1 MICPFCNKEIADNSD
16 FCPICG
22 GSVVSR
28 NQEISTSESEN
39 IWKIPDRPSSSS
51 TNSMPEPPPPMM
63 SRSHLTA
70 PPSPPQPEQYE
81 SKSARAMEKEVLYNQ
96 MKEIIEERNKRK
108 KMLPWIIS
116 AAVVAILAIVVLLV
130 LVIGQ
135 GNATADDSSL
145 DTGAD
150 ENTSISHKASI
161 ATDTQTARNM
171 NMILTA
177 EDCDTINE
185 VIDALDANGYNTK
198 KSLTPITMGYSFV
211 WIGGEYDTIV
221 LVDESGKLVSAGDDN
236 LTDKVYAALADDI
249 KIDLRY
255 ISTLV
260 VTDPTS
266 ADELVSALSEGVR
279 NINLADDVVVDAEV
293 VIPAGANVTLN
304 LGGHKCSTTALN
316 AGTTAQTSKYIKVS
330 EGASLT
336 IENGTF
342 EGRGIMNYGELTVKA
357 GTVINSVDKN
367 GGGCIRNKS
376 GAKVTIEG
384 GEFNVPNYAPLDGSN
399 NGGAAGVHNDSG
411 EVIINGGTFTS
422 NTDTYLIHNVNGGRM
437 TINGGT
443 FTAFRGALYAVSG
456 EIIINGGDFKV
467 TNDSNS
473 GWVVCHEGTGSIT
486 LNGGTFESVTTR
498 VFYGNVIDKRNSYA
512 SNTDALSSALVD
524 GKTVYLNNDF
534 AASDGI
540 TPEGAGD
547 FELDLNGNTI
557 TAGADIGAWAEGQN
571 FVVSNGVIDATESED
586 NTAVYAG
593 VGATVELNN
602 VQIYGASGMNPIQCY
617 GGTMVLDNVITV
629 QDGNADISCYNSAI
643 QVINEIVKNAETGKW
658 AITSQANL
666 TVEGG
671 MYSGD
676 KAIQISAPGGNV
688 TINGGTFT
696 GTTYVIQDDFAPQ
709 YYTDGANYESKIVIN
724 DGNFNGNIKIT
735 AATVLEINGGT
746 FVCNDATAELIKAH
760 VTAGKTVTING
771 VEFTK

>member
-28 NQEISTSESEN
+28 NQEIPTSESEN
-39 IWKIPDRPSSSS
+39 IWKIPERPSSSS
-51 TNSMPEPPPPMM
+51 TDSMPEPPPPMM

-108 KMLPWIIS
+108 KILPWIIS

-150 ENTSISHKASI
+150 ENTSISHKASV

-177 EDCDTINE
+177 EDCDTIDE

-211 WIGGEYDTIV
+211 WVGGEYDTIV
-221 LVDESGKLVSAGDDN
+221 LVDDAGRLAFSIDNN
-236 LTDKVYAALADDI
+236 LTAGAYTALASDI
-249 KIDLRY
+249 KINLVN
-255 ISTLV
+255 ISSFV
-260 VTDPTS
+260 VS
-266 ADELVSALSEGVR
+266 EVSTANALAEALTAGLKNV
-279 NINLADDVVVDAEV
+279 NLTADVVVDEEII
-293 VIPAGANVTLN
+293 IPAGADITLN
-304 LGGHKCSTTALN
+304 LGGNKCSTTTLN
-316 AGTTAQTSKYIKVS
+316 AGTASATSKYIKVS

-342 EGRGIMNYGELTVKA
+342 EGRGIMNYGELTIKA
-357 GTVINSVDKN
+357 DTVINSVDVN

-399 NGGAAGVHNDSG
+399 NGGAAGIHNDGG

-443 FTAFRGALYAVSG
+443 FTAFRGALCAVSG

-467 TNDSNS
+467 TNDSYG
-473 GWVVCHEGTGSIT
+473 GWVVYHEGTGSIT

-498 VFYGNVIDKRNSYA
+498 VFYGNVIDKRNSYVL
-512 SNTDALSSALVD
+512 NTDALSSALVD
-524 GKTVYLNNDF
+524 GKTVYVNNDF
-534 AASDGI
+534 TASDGI

-547 FELDLNGNTI
+547 FELDLSGNTI

-571 FVVSNGVIDATESED
+571 FVVSNGAIDATESEE

-602 VQIYGASGMNPIQCY
+602 VQIYGGSGMNPIQCY
-617 GGTMVLDNVITV
+617 GGTMILNNVTTA
-629 QDGNADISCYNSAI
+629 QSGDADISCYNSAI
-643 QVINEIVKNAETGKW
+643 QVINKIVMNEETGKY
-658 AITSQANL
+658 AITSQAELAVN
-666 TVEGG
+666 GG
-671 MYSGD
+671 MYAGD

-688 TINGGTFT
+688 TIGGGTFT
-696 GTTYVIQDDFAPQ
+696 GTT
-709 YYTDGANYESKIVIN
+709 
-724 DGNFNGNIKIT
+724 
-735 AATVLEINGGT
+735 
-746 FVCNDATAELIKAH
+746 
-760 VTAGKTVTING
+760 
-771 VEFTK
+771 